1 MILGYARVSTIDQA
15 EEDRT
20 SLPEQEN
27 VIHGYA
33 LTQGV
38 DRFGVQIYSDAGVS
52 ARTPLRERPQGIRL
66 LEDAAAGDTIVA
78 SKMDRIFRSARD
90 ALEMVDYFRHKG
102 IHLVLFDIGVAPVTS
117 DEGTSR
123 LFFTMLAAFAEFERT
138 RIRERMLQGKGA
150 KAKKGGHIG
159 GEAPY
164 GWRIEGEGRAAKLV
178 AHPEEQRVISIVRHQ
193 IANPQF
199 THMRMVH
206 DLNGRGLRNR
216 TGKPFACYQVQRIA
230 ERLRAN

>member
-1 MILGYARVSTIDQA
+1 MILGYARVSTPEQA
-15 EEDRT
+15 EDDRT
-20 SLPEQEN
+20 SMSEQEN
-27 VIHGYA
+27 VIRGYA
-33 LTQGV
+33 MTQGV
-38 DRFGVQIYSDAGVS
+38 DSFGVQLYLDAGVS
-52 ARTPLRERPQGIRL
+52 ARVPLKDRPQGVRL
-66 LEDAAAGDTIVA
+66 LGDAVKGDTIIA
-78 SKMDRIFRSARD
+78 AKMDRIFRSARD
-90 ALEMVDYFRHKG
+90 ALETVDYFRQQG

-123 LFFTMLAAFAEFERT
+123 LFFTMLAAFAEFERS

-178 AHPEEQRVISIVRHQ
+178 AHPEEQRVISIIRHQ
-193 IANPQF
+193 VHQPQF
-199 THMRMVH
+199 TNMRTVH
-206 DLNGRGLRNR
+206 DLNGRGLLNR
-216 TGKPFACYQVQRIA
+216 SGKPFACYQVQRIA